1 MSYEKLRISAGAYE
15 KTIRQLR
22 KRTGHMRN
30 PQKVSGAYENRNKSY
45 ETANKSYEK
54 LRKVAGA
61 YEKMNRS
68 YEKNIHSALREGNLY
83 LVGP

>member
-1 MSYEKLRISAGAYE
+1 
-15 KTIRQLR
+15 
-22 KRTGHMRN
+22 MRN

-61 YEKMNRS
+61 YEKINRS
-68 YEKNIHSALREGNLY
+68 YEKNVHSALGEGNFRHLGLY
-83 LVGP
+83 HRKI